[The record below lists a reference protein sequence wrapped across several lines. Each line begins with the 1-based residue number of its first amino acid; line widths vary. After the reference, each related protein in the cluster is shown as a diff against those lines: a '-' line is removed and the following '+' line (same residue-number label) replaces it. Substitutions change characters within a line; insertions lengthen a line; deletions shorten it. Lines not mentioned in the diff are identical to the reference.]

1 MSALEARSLAYHA
14 EGRALVEDASF
25 ALEPGTLTV
34 LIGPNGAGKTTML
47 RLALG
52 LLAADGGKALI
63 LGEDVR
69 KLSPRERARRAAYL
83 PQARPL
89 VWPQPVRDIVA
100 LGRFAYGATPE
111 RLSPADAGA
120 VDRAMIACGL
130 TGFEERAADTLSGGE
145 LSRVHLA
152 RALAAEA
159 PVLVADEPVAAL
171 DPRYQHEV
179 LRIFARAAQGD
190 AAVLTV
196 VHDLALAARYADR
209 LLWMH
214 EGRIVADGP
223 PAETLSP
230 ERLREVFGIEAVVGP
245 DPEGRAQVRIIG
257 PASEQGT
264 LQR

>member
-1 MSALEARSLAYHA
+1 MSALEARLLSYRA
-14 EGRALVEDASF
+14 EGRALVKDASF

-34 LIGPNGAGKTTML
+34 LIGPNGAGKTTLL

-52 LLAADGGKALI
+52 LLEANGGEALI
-63 LGEDVR
+63 LGDDAR
-69 KLSPRERARRAAYL
+69 TLRPSERARRAAYL

-100 LGRFAYGATPE
+100 LGRFAHGAAPE
-111 RLSPADAGA
+111 RLSPADAQA
-120 VDRAMIACGL
+120 VDRAILACGL
-130 TGFEERAADTLSGGE
+130 AGFEERAADTLSGGE

-179 LRIFARAAQGD
+179 LRIFARAALAGS
-190 AAVLTV
+190 AVLTV

-214 EGRIVADGP
+214 KGRIVADGP
-223 PAETLSP
+223 PGETLTP
-230 ERLREVFGIEAVVGP
+230 DRLRAVFGIEAEIVPDTEGRVHVRIVGP
-245 DPEGRAQVRIIG
+245 AAD
-257 PASEQGT
+257 
-264 LQR
+264 